1 MGAEIAMPTYRMRG
15 KIKRGHIKLAK
26 GRVKVD
32 FKTDLRGEEA
42 DVTVTVTPVPK
53 RRKGKGWPKGYF
65 ESVIGSL
72 SDNPIK
78 RWPQGE
84 YEKRK
89 SLDDPST

>member
-32 FKTDLRGEEA
+32 VKTDLRGEEA

-53 RRKGKGWPKGYF
+53 RRKGKGWPKGFF
-65 ESVIGSL
+65 ERFAGCL
-72 SDNPIK
+72 ADNPIE
-78 RWPQGE
+78 RPSQGE
-84 YEKRK
+84 FEKRL
-89 SLDDPST
+89 SF